1 MGQVGKT
8 ALSCPLICKRGPNLF
23 STCPL
28 SVMSDGGESICYT
41 LTFHSALE
49 KLLVNVLKNLFV
61 PEGLANLE
69 RCCQISI
76 SPYESSCGVFFLG
89 SHVCRQQCKEADRHL
104 RQQGLPAFCFQSWY

>member
-8 ALSCPLICKRGPNLF
+8 ALSCPLICKHSGPNLF

-49 KLLVNVLKNLFV
+49 KLLVNVLKEFV
-61 PEGLANLE
+61 CARGLGKPGEVL
-69 RCCQISI
+69 SDKHL
-76 SPYESSCGVFFLG
+76 PYESS
-89 SHVCRQQCKEADRHL
+89 
-104 RQQGLPAFCFQSWY
+104 